1 MDKVPSKGSASGVCV
16 TVGDFLRAGGERLL
30 LSLAAGGTNLS
41 REIIEPITNRPG
53 LALTGFF
60 EHFAWERLQLIGK
73 AESSYLD
80 SLNGAMRQMRLKG
93 LFEHKAFCLI
103 FTTGLLPTPNEIAMA
118 EEAGAVILTT
128 PLKTRVFAHMS
139 AFVLESLAAPRTSL
153 YGTTVEVDGL
163 GVMIEGAPGL
173 GKSETALGLVKKGH
187 ALIADDLTC
196 IRRDVG
202 TETLYASASDSTA
215 GFMEIRGIGI
225 IHLPSMFGINS
236 VRGERP
242 LGLVITF
249 KRLTDVAG
257 EIDRVGR
264 DVKSKLIL
272 GVSVPNVIIPVSE
285 GRDLVNL
292 VETAVHQQML
302 VANGFDPVS
311 ALSNRLKRRA
321 DLSANNTVAFN
332 N

>member
-1 MDKVPSKGSASGVCV
+1 MEKVPSKDSALGVSF
-16 TVGDFLRAGGERLL
+16 TVGDFLEAGREK
-30 LSLAAGGTNLS
+30 LSLALAAGGANLS
-41 REIIEPITNRPG
+41 CEILEPITNRPG

-73 AESSYLD
+73 AESAYLD
-80 SLNGAMRQMRLKG
+80 TLNGAMRQMRLRG

-103 FTTGLLPTPNEIAMA
+103 FTTGLQPTANEIAMA

-128 PLKTRVFAHMS
+128 PLKTRVFAHKS

-153 YGTTVEVDGL
+153 YGTTVEVDGM
-163 GVMIEGAPGL
+163 GVMIEGDPGV

-202 TETLYASASDSTA
+202 SETLYASASDSTA

-225 IHLPSMFGINS
+225 IHVPSMFGINS
-236 VRGERP
+236 IRGERP
-242 LGLVITF
+242 LRLVITF
-249 KRLTDVAG
+249 RHLDEVAG

-264 DVKSKLIL
+264 TSKPKQIL
-272 GVSVPNVIIPVSE
+272 GVDVPNVILPVSE

-302 VANGFDPVS
+302 VDSGFDPVLN
-311 ALSNRLKRRA
+311 LSRRLKKRA
-321 DLSANNTVAFN
+321 DGHQ
-332 N
+332 